1 MQFRSTQNS
10 ASSSPAIIVQRS
22 RQWVREH
29 VVLSSSILQDFLSN
43 VRCHI
48 ARPNSSRNTFCR
60 GGDMCIAQHLC
71 SLWIQWEP
79 RLSNPSFMVAFP
91 SPPAAKR
98 RSWTCRKYPTE
109 RQSWYV
115 ITYAAMTSTVVSS
128 LLTARFTTWGGRC
141 AGNTLSPEWPR
152 CTCPQQERQWVCA
165 LCHLWHSAGTTYH
178 WGCFTTSYCAIR
190 ATEMSIIR
198 HVPG

>member
-1 MQFRSTQNS
+1 MKSRSNLQWKRFSPWWPGIILVFSLVLVPTQEHFS
-10 ASSSPAIIVQRS
+10 GPIRFAVDGKIIR
-22 RQWVREH
+22 
-29 VVLSSSILQDFLSN
+29 FL
-43 VRCHI
+43 
-48 ARPNSSRNTFCR
+48 P
-60 GGDMCIAQHLC
+60 
-71 SLWIQWEP
+71 
-79 RLSNPSFMVAFP
+79 
-91 SPPAAKR
+91 
-98 RSWTCRKYPTE
+98 WTCRKYPTE